1 MIEMHTPA
9 GLPDTGALAI
19 EHLTISYLR
28 RERVL
33 PVLTD
38 VSFHIEPGEAY
49 GLVGESGCGKTT
61 VAMAVM
67 CYLPANAR
75 IEAGRIRL
83 QGIDLTTAGQAQLR
97 SLRGNRMAMVY
108 QDAGSALNPSLTV
121 GRQIAE
127 VYRFHGGLDGSAAM
141 EAAAAMLETVQIADP
156 ARMLR
161 RYPHELSGGQQQRV
175 MFAMALATNPDL
187 LVLDEPT
194 TGLDT
199 TVEAEVLDLVSRLR
213 SKFSASIL
221 FISHNLGIVAR
232 MCERV
237 GVLYAG
243 RLIEEG
249 PSREIFS
256 DPRHPYT
263 LGLTRCV
270 PNRIMRKDAHRLDP
284 IAGSLPPL
292 GLAVRGCVYAP
303 RCPIAR
309 ARCREED
316 PAAFASGASRV
327 SRCFYHAEVPGIPPG
342 VEALPSARANGAAEE
357 LLRVEDLSKRYGVGA
372 NQVVALQDV
381 SIELESGQILG
392 LVGESGSGKS
402 TLAKC
407 VVGLLEASGGEIDFA
422 GSRLS
427 RLADWRKPEL
437 RRKLQMVFQNP
448 DTTLN
453 PSHTARRI
461 LARAARLLSTGGSP
475 ADVDQRVASLAAAV
489 QLRPHHLDLKP
500 SFLSGG
506 LKQRVAIARAFA
518 GSPALVLCDEPT
530 SALDVSV
537 QATILNLLVDL
548 QTKQH
553 VAYLFISHD
562 LGVVRYLADRIAV
575 MYLGQI
581 IEIGPAQEVF
591 SPPHHPYTEALLS
604 AMPTIDESQG
614 ARIKLAGTMPNPAN
628 PPSGCR
634 FHTRCPRYLGDICRE
649 REPPWQE
656 DHRGEGK
663 AHRYRCHI
671 PPADLGPAQRETI
684 SRPAENDERPG
695 ASA

>member
-1 MIEMHTPA
+1 META
-9 GLPDTGALAI
+9 TSLPEAGALVV

-61 VAMAVM
+61 MAMAVM

-75 IEAGRIRL
+75 IEAGRIKL
-83 QGIDLTTAGQAQLR
+83 QGIDLTEAGQAQLR

-127 VYRFHGGLDGSAAM
+127 VYRFHAGLDPKTAL
-141 EAAAAMLETVQIADP
+141 EAAGAMLETVQIADP

-175 MFAMALATNPDL
+175 MFAMALATNPAL

-249 PSREIFS
+249 AAREIFS

-270 PNRIMRKDAHRLDP
+270 PNRLMRKDAHRLDP
-284 IAGSLPPL
+284 IPGSLPPL
-292 GLAVRGCVYAP
+292 GLAVRGCVYEP
-303 RCPIAR
+303 RCPLAR
-309 ARCREED
+309 PRCREED
-316 PAAFASGASRV
+316 PPPFASGENRV
-327 SRCFYHAEVPGIPPG
+327 SRCFFHDEVPGIAPSA
-342 VEALPSARANGAAEE
+342 EALPSARVGGIAEE

-372 NQVVALQDV
+372 NQVVALDDV
-381 SIELESGQILG
+381 SIALEAGEILG

-407 VVGLLEASGGEIDFA
+407 VVGLLESSEGEIEFD
-422 GSRLS
+422 GNRLS

-461 LARAARLLSTGGSP
+461 LTRAARLLSTGRSP
-475 ADVDQRVASLAAAV
+475 SDLDQRVASLAEAV
-489 QLRPHHLDLKP
+489 QLRPHHLDLRP
-500 SFLSGG
+500 FFLSGG

-548 QTKQH
+548 QAKQR

-581 IEIGPAQEVF
+581 IEIGPAQDVF

-604 AMPTIDESQG
+604 AMPTIDETQG
-614 ARIKLAGTMPNPAN
+614 ARIKLSGTMPNPAN

-649 REPPWQE
+649 REPPWQVNREE
-656 DHRGEGK
+656 DGNS
-663 AHRYRCHI
+663 HRYRCHI
-671 PPADLGPAQRETI
+671 PPAELGAAQTGTI
-684 SRPAENDERPG
+684 SSASNGEERRG

>member
-1 MIEMHTPA
+1 MSTPQPLA
-9 GLPDTGALAI
+9 SLPQSGALAI

-28 RERVL
+28 RDRAL

-83 QGIDLTTAGQAQLR
+83 QEVDLTTAGEAQLR

-108 QDAGSALNPSLTV
+108 QDAGSALNPSLTI

-127 VYRFHGGLDGSAAM
+127 VYRFHGGLDAAAATD
-141 EAAAAMLETVQIADP
+141 AAAAMLETVQIADP

-199 TVEAEVLDLVSRLR
+199 TVEAEVLDLVARLR

-270 PNRIMRKDAHRLDP
+270 PNRIMRKDANRLDP
-284 IAGSLPPL
+284 IPGSLPPL
-292 GLAVRGCVYAP
+292 GLAVQGCVYAP

-316 PAAFASGASRV
+316 PPAFISGPRRV
-327 SRCFYHAEVPGIPPG
+327 SRCFYHDEVPSIPQSA
-342 VEALPSARANGAAEE
+342 EALPSSPANGASEGD
-357 LLRVEDLSKRYGVGA
+357 LLRVERLSKRYGAGA
-372 NQVVALQDV
+372 NQVVALDDV
-381 SIELESGQILG
+381 SIELEAGEVLG
-392 LVGESGSGKS
+392 L
-402 TLAKC
+402 
-407 VVGLLEASGGEIDFA
+407 
-422 GSRLS
+422 
-427 RLADWRKPEL
+427 
-437 RRKLQMVFQNP
+437 
-448 DTTLN
+448 
-453 PSHTARRI
+453 
-461 LARAARLLSTGGSP
+461 
-475 ADVDQRVASLAAAV
+475 
-489 QLRPHHLDLKP
+489 
-500 SFLSGG
+500 
-506 LKQRVAIARAFA
+506 
-518 GSPALVLCDEPT
+518 
-530 SALDVSV
+530 
-537 QATILNLLVDL
+537 
-548 QTKQH
+548 
-553 VAYLFISHD
+553 
-562 LGVVRYLADRIAV
+562 
-575 MYLGQI
+575 
-581 IEIGPAQEVF
+581 
-591 SPPHHPYTEALLS
+591 
-604 AMPTIDESQG
+604 
-614 ARIKLAGTMPNPAN
+614 
-628 PPSGCR
+628 
-634 FHTRCPRYLGDICRE
+634 
-649 REPPWQE
+649 
-656 DHRGEGK
+656 
-663 AHRYRCHI
+663 
-671 PPADLGPAQRETI
+671 
-684 SRPAENDERPG
+684 
-695 ASA
+695 

>member
-1 MIEMHTPA
+1 MTAAQAMASPS
-9 GLPDTGALAI
+9 DTGALAI

-28 RERVL
+28 RNRVL

-38 VSFHIEPGEAY
+38 VSFRVEPGEAY
-49 GLVGESGCGKTT
+49 GLVGELGCGKTT

-67 CYLPANAR
+67 GYLPTNAR
-75 IEAGRIRL
+75 IEAGRIML
-83 QGIDLTTAGQAQLR
+83 QGVDLTTAGEALLR

-127 VYRFHGGLDGSAAM
+127 VYRFHGGLDKAAAM
-141 EAAAAMLETVQIADP
+141 EAAGGMLETVQIADP

-249 PSREIFS
+249 ASREIFS

-263 LGLTRCV
+263 LGLLRCV
-270 PNRIMRKDAHRLDP
+270 PNRLMRKDAHRLDP

-292 GLAVRGCVYAP
+292 GLSVEGCVYAP

-309 ARCREED
+309 VRCRRED
-316 PAAFASGASRV
+316 PPALASGPRRV
-327 SRCFYHAEVPGIPPG
+327 SRCFYHAEVPQIPKSE
-342 VEALPSARANGAAEE
+342 EALSEEALSSVGKNDRAGN
-357 LLRVEDLSKRYGVGA
+357 LLRVEGLSKRYGAGA
-372 NQVVALQDV
+372 YQVVALDDV
-381 SIELESGQILG
+381 SIELGAGEILG

-407 VVGLLEASGGEIDFA
+407 VVGLLEASRGTIGFA
-422 GSRLS
+422 GESLT
-427 RLADWRKPEL
+427 RLADWRKAEL

-461 LARAARLLSTGGSP
+461 LTRAARLLSAGGSA
-475 ADVDQRVASLAAAV
+475 ADVARRVASLAAAV
-489 QLRPHHLDLKP
+489 RLRPHHLDLRP

-548 QTKQH
+548 QASQG

-581 IEIGPAQEVF
+581 IEIGPAEDVF
-591 SPPHHPYTEALLS
+591 NPPHHPYTEALLS
-604 AMPTIDESQG
+604 AMPTIDDDHGRAHQALGQHAQSRQPALGMPVPPPLSALSRRHLPGKRAALAAGRRRASLPLPHSARRARAGAGRRDVAQG
-614 ARIKLAGTMPNPAN
+614 G
-628 PPSGCR
+628 
-634 FHTRCPRYLGDICRE
+634 
-649 REPPWQE
+649 
-656 DHRGEGK
+656 
-663 AHRYRCHI
+663 
-671 PPADLGPAQRETI
+671 
-684 SRPAENDERPG
+684 
-695 ASA
+695 